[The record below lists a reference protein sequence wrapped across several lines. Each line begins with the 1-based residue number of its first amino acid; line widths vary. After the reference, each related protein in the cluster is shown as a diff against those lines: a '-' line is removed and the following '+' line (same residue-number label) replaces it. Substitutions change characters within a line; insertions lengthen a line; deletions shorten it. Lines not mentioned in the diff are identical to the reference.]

1 MASVDPAEPSDE
13 KPRAMR
19 VDWDKAF
26 AEEKTALGL
35 DGDTQPAALCLSGG
49 GVRSAA
55 LCLGVLRSLAD
66 QKHALLQ
73 NVHYLS
79 TVSGG
84 GYIGSWLTRFVADQD
99 KAQRAIPT
107 IARTIGKRAHEG
119 EAAPVRQLRRY
130 TRFLAP
136 QAGLLSLD
144 TLAGILLWIRNTL
157 VNWLIFLP
165 IFGAVASLPLCHF
178 ALTAAMVGV
187 PEDHPFRLALALV
200 AFLGLTWGAAA
211 SILYLPSHYHPDPE
225 ASPPKAGTY
234 GIAWQ
239 KILVLVVVPML
250 AWCVLV
256 PLMVADTVLPRA
268 QIRHAQTVF
277 GTRPDVAC
285 PANTPAACPRADGQA
300 PLTAVVREALRI
312 AARDPSIAADGRT
325 CGAAFP
331 STACARPKRPDY
343 PSAADLWRV
352 PVLSA
357 GACLLAYLIA
367 AFLIALRR
375 YTPIERTGRT
385 IDPRRKHI
393 AVLAQGF
400 LPWVAGAALSCTF
413 LWAGI
418 ALARDGGL
426 FWLAIAGPLW
436 VGMAETL
443 RTTVFVAL
451 RHKRIRGDLDREWLA
466 RISGAK
472 LLVILAG
479 TAGGAVVVVG
489 GAGLALLSGGAFK
502 VLAGGGLASG
512 GLVAWIG
519 RSAATV
525 FTPRAVGGPAP
536 ALQLPLA
543 AIANVGVIVF
553 GAILFALIGHGL
565 AILIGSA
572 AIRIAIP
579 AEPGMFGI
587 SGLSFAVAAACA
599 GLAWSLGLAINL
611 NRFSMHAVYRNRL
624 TRAFLGA
631 ARRPESRHPDGFT
644 GFDPADNLRMA
655 DAFDRPAGGNRLFP
669 VINVA
674 LNSTVG
680 EDPARAERKAVSFTI
695 TPLRCG
701 SAALDLE
708 DNRADPKGAYV
719 RSDMYAGDEKQTG
732 LLDERKG
739 ISLGTA
745 ITISGAAAS
754 PNMGYHST
762 TLIAS
767 VMTLFNVRLGAWLP
781 NPAVVDDPK
790 QLGRA
795 GPRNAVGVLLYD
807 LLGLASL
814 QSPYIYLSDGGHFD
828 NLGIY
833 EMLRRRCGTI
843 LAIDAGQDQHYA
855 YEDLTRAIE
864 YARIDLGAEITFL
877 PPIRVGDAKL
887 EAQGAFAEIRYQT
900 ATDNE
905 PPQTGRLIY
914 LKAWLPPDAPVELLA
929 MQKRKTSFPH
939 ESTLNQF
946 FTESDFES
954 YRRLGEYLMDCL
966 IDLSNQANSETGT
979 RSPPGNKMEHLF
991 DGLERLARR
1000 SQQSPS
1006 PRPRD
1011 LSTQA
1016 VRMRRERARRPPGS

>member
-1 MASVDPAEPSDE
+1 MAPVNPADAPEDKSR
-13 KPRAMR
+13 KLR
-19 VDWDKAF
+19 VDWDEAF
-26 AEEKTALGL
+26 AEERKALGL
-35 DGDTQPAALCLSGG
+35 DGAIQPAALCLSGG

-73 NVHYLS
+73 NFHYLS

-84 GYIGSWLTRFVADQD
+84 GYIGSWLTRFIADQD
-99 KAQRAIPT
+99 RAKRVISDVS
-107 IARTIGKRAHEG
+107 ATIGKRASEG

-157 VNWLIFLP
+157 VNWLVFLP
-165 IFGAVASLPLCHF
+165 IFGAAASLPLGHF
-178 ALTAAMVGV
+178 ALTAAMIGV
-187 PEDHPFRLALALV
+187 PADHPFRMAVALAAFVGLV
-200 AFLGLTWGAAA
+200 WGAAA

-225 ASPPKAGTY
+225 ASPPKDGPY
-234 GIAWQ
+234 GIAW
-239 KILVLVVVPML
+239 KRILALVVVPML

-256 PLMVADTVLPRA
+256 PLLAADTVLPHA

-277 GTRPDVAC
+277 GTRPDLAC
-285 PANTPAACPRADGQA
+285 PPSAPAACPRVDGQA
-300 PLTAVVREALRI
+300 PLTAVVREALRL
-312 AARDPSIAADGRT
+312 AAKDPPVAADGRT
-325 CGAAFP
+325 CRGASPAI
-331 STACARPKRPDY
+331 ACARPKRPDY
-343 PSAADLWRV
+343 PTVAALWRV
-352 PVLSA
+352 PAMSA

-367 AFLIALRR
+367 FIRIARR
-375 YTPIERTGRT
+375 HYTPIEYNGRT
-385 IDPRRKHI
+385 IDPRKKHI
-393 AVLAQGF
+393 AVLAQGI
-400 LPWVAGAALSCTF
+400 LPWLAGSVLSCAV

-489 GAGLALLSGGAFK
+489 GSALGLLGSGAFK
-502 VLAGGGLASG
+502 ALAGGGLASG

-525 FTPRAVGGPAP
+525 FTPRAAGASAP

-543 AIANVGVIVF
+543 AIANVAVIVF
-553 GAILFALIGHGL
+553 GATLFALIGHGI
-565 AILIGSA
+565 ATLIGTVASWFVDLKD
-572 AIRIAIP
+572 P
-579 AEPGMFGI
+579 EMFVI
-587 SGLSFAVAAACA
+587 SGFSFLIAVACA
-599 GLAWSLGLAINL
+599 SLALGLGLAINL

-631 ARRPESRHPDGFT
+631 ARRPESRHPDSFT

-655 DAFDRPAGGNRLFP
+655 DTFDRPSGSNRLLP

-701 SAALDLE
+701 SAALDL
-708 DNRADPKGAYV
+708 NKNTADPKGAYV

-781 NPAVVDDPK
+781 NPAVVTDEGE
-790 QLGRA
+790 LGRA
-795 GPRNAVGVLLYD
+795 GPRNAVRVLLSD

-814 QSPYIYLSDGGHFD
+814 KSPYIYLSDGGHFD

-833 EMLRRRCGTI
+833 EMLRRRCGMI

-855 YEDLTRAIE
+855 YEDLTRTIE

-887 EAQGAFAEIRYQT
+887 EAQGAFAEIRYRTENGRAQM
-900 ATDNE
+900 
-905 PPQTGRLIY
+905 GRLIY

-929 MQKRKTSFPH
+929 MQKRKASFPH

-966 IDLSNQANSETGT
+966 IALPNQANSGTGT
-979 RSPPGNKMEHLF
+979 QSSPENRMEHLF

-1000 SQQSPS
+1000 SRQDPS
-1006 PRPRD
+1006 PRPFD
-1011 LSTQA
+1011 LQTQA
-1016 VRMRRERARRPPGS
+1016 VRMRRTRARRPPAP

>member
-1 MASVDPAEPSDE
+1 MASVNPAGASEE
-13 KPRAMR
+13 KPPELR
-19 VDWDKAF
+19 VDWKTAF
-26 AEEKTALGL
+26 AEEQQALGL
-35 DGDTQPAALCLSGG
+35 DGDTRPAALCVSGG

-66 QKHALLQ
+66 RKHALLE

-84 GYIGSWLTRFVADQD
+84 GYIGSWLTRFIADQD
-99 KAQRAIPT
+99 KAQRVIPAIT
-107 IARTIGKRAHEG
+107 RTIGRRAHEG
-119 EAAPVRQLRRY
+119 EAAPIRQLRRY

-165 IFGAVASLPLCHF
+165 IFGAVASLPLGHF

-187 PEDHPFRLALALV
+187 PVDSPIKMLVALV
-200 AFLGLTWGAAA
+200 AFLGLISGAAA

-225 ASPPKAGTY
+225 ASPPRQGPY
-234 GIAWQ
+234 GIPWQ
-239 KILVLVVVPML
+239 KILAVVVVPML

-256 PLMVADTVLPRA
+256 PLMVADTVLPPA

-277 GTRPDVAC
+277 GTWPDVAC
-285 PANTPAACPRADGQA
+285 PASTPAACPRADGQA

-312 AARDPSIAADGRT
+312 AARDSSLAADGRS
-325 CGAAFP
+325 CGAAV
-331 STACARPKRPDY
+331 SATACARPTRPGY
-343 PSAADLWRV
+343 PSVADLWRL
-352 PVLSA
+352 PVSSA
-357 GACLLAYLIA
+357 GACVLAYLIA
-367 AFLIALRR
+367 YLLIARRR
-375 YTPIERTGRT
+375 YAPIMRSGRP
-385 IDPRRKHI
+385 IDPRKKHL

-400 LPWVAGAALSCTF
+400 LPWLAGSALSCAF

-426 FWLAIAGPLW
+426 FWLAITGPLW
-436 VGMAETL
+436 VGVAETL

-466 RISGAK
+466 RMSGAK

-502 VLAGGGLASG
+502 ALAGGGLASG

-525 FTPRAVGGPAP
+525 FTPRTVGGPAP

-543 AIANVGVIVF
+543 AIANVAVIVF
-553 GAILFALIGHGL
+553 GATLFALIGHGM
-565 AILIGSA
+565 AILIGATA
-572 AIRIAIP
+572 ARIAAP
-579 AEPGMFGI
+579 AEPGIFGI
-587 SGLSFAVAAACA
+587 SVLSFAVAAACA
-599 GLAWSLGLAINL
+599 GLAWGLGLAINL

-631 ARRPESRHPDGFT
+631 ARKPESRHPDSFT

-655 DAFDRPAGGNRLFP
+655 DAFDRPSGGNRLFP

-701 SAALDLE
+701 SAALDLKG
-708 DNRADPKGAYV
+708 NMADPKGAYV
-719 RSDMYAGDEKQTG
+719 RSDSYAGDEKQTG

-754 PNMGYHST
+754 PNMGYHSAP
-762 TLIAS
+762 LIAS

-807 LLGLASL
+807 LLGQASL
-814 QSPYIYLSDGGHFD
+814 KRPYVYLSDGGHFD

-833 EMLRRRCGTI
+833 EMLRRRCGMI

-855 YEDLTRAIE
+855 YEDLTRTIE

-887 EAQGAFAEIRYQT
+887 EAQGAFAEILYRKT
-900 ATDNE
+900 TEDE

-966 IDLSNQANSETGT
+966 IDLSNA
-979 RSPPGNKMEHLF
+979 PPGEGADPAPSANGLEHLF
-991 DGLERLARR
+991 DGLQRLARKAQR
-1000 SQQSPS
+1000 DRAAPPASP
-1006 PRPRD
+1006 
-1011 LSTQA
+1011 
-1016 VRMRRERARRPPGS
+1016 